1 MLRLRWPL
9 IIWFLFLA
17 RVLFYCA
24 ALPLWEGYDEWAH
37 FSVIRRM
44 ALRGEVL
51 VRRESPVP
59 FDVAK
64 SLDLAPSPW
73 ALRDM
78 PPPAVTHDAYWRLSP
93 TIGAAGNSFSTPC
106 PPPGQ
111 GKIPPAA

>member
-1 MLRLRWPL
+1 M
-9 IIWFLFLA
+9 A
-17 RVLFYCA
+17 RVFFYCA

-44 ALRGEVL
+44 ALRGEAL

-59 FDVAK
+59 FDVAE

-78 PPPAVTHDAYWRLSP
+78 PPPAATHDAYWRLSSEWAIAWMAP
-93 TIGAAGNSFSTPC
+93 TNVLVNATP
-106 PPPGQ
+106 PR
-111 GKIPPAA
+111 